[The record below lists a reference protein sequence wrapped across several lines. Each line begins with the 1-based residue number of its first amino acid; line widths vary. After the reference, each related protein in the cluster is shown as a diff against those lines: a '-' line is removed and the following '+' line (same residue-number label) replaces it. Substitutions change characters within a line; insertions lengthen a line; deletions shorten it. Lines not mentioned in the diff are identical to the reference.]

1 MYWKYKMLV
10 FSYSEARRK
19 LAEVLDLAKENEVLI
34 KRRNGET
41 FSLSEVRRGSSPLDV
56 PGLALEVTTND
67 LVDAVR
73 EGRER

>member
-1 MYWKYKMLV
+1 MLV
-10 FSYSEARRK
+10 FTYSEARKK

-41 FSLSEVRRGSSPLDV
+41 FSLSEVRRVYSPLDV
-56 PGLALEVTTND
+56 PGLSVDVTTNE
-67 LVDAVR
+67 LVAAIR

>member
-1 MYWKYKMLV
+1 MLV
-10 FSYSEARRK
+10 FTYSEARRK

-34 KRRNGET
+34 KRRNGEI

-56 PGLALEVTTND
+56 PGLSVEVTTND
-67 LVDAVR
+67 LVAAVR